1 MADCTA
7 TRYFIRH
14 AEVLNTGGDD
24 PELSETGN
32 ARARALIEMLRH
44 AAIGAIIVTRAKRSR
59 QTAAPLADA
68 LQIEPKIV
76 DVDPS
81 QTEANVEAVL
91 AKIVGLPEM
100 TPTLVIGHSNTLPG
114 ITSGLGAP
122 LIPNIEHNE
131 FDHLFVQAGGGLA
144 HLRFHP

>member
-14 AEVLNTGGDD
+14 AEVLDTGGND

-32 ARARALIEMLRH
+32 VRARALIEMLRH

-91 AKIVGLPEM
+91 AKIVGLPE
-100 TPTLVIGHSNTLPG
+100 TTATLVIGHSNTLPG

-131 FDHLFVQAGGGLA
+131 FDHLFMQAGGGLA

>member
-14 AEVLNTGGDD
+14 AEVLDSGGDD

-68 LQIEPKIV
+68 LQIEPKII
-76 DVDPS
+76 DVNPS

-91 AKIVGLPEM
+91 AKIVGLPETM
-100 TPTLVIGHSNTLPG
+100 PTLVIGHSNTLPG

-144 HLRFHP
+144 RLRFHP

>member
-1 MADCTA
+1 MAYSMA

-14 AEVLNTGGDD
+14 AEVLDTGGDD
-24 PELSETGN
+24 PELSEIGHV
-32 ARARALIEMLRH
+32 RARGLIEMLQH
-44 AAIGAIIVTRAKRSR
+44 AAIGAIIVTGAKRSR
-59 QTAAPLADA
+59 QTAAPLAEA
-68 LQIEPKIV
+68 LQLEPKIV
-76 DVDPS
+76 DVNPS

-91 AKIVGLPEM
+91 AEIVGLPETM
-100 TPTLVIGHSNTLPG
+100 PTLVIGHSNTLPG